1 MKTFITIAIIAA
13 SISGLKASNTIANT
27 SDSEY
32 INDIPFDTHS
42 IFSQIKAN
50 RAMAIDYR
58 IAEEEYIN
66 DIPFDTEKIAQL
78 QVKKNS
84 LQQLPKMEAESEIN
98 DIPFDTAEIAA
109 QFIQK

>member
-13 SISGLKASNTIANT
+13 SISGLNAANTTSFT
-27 SDSEY
+27 SDSDY

-58 IAEEEYIN
+58 IAEEEYVN

-78 QVKKNS
+78 QAQKNT
-84 LQQLPKMEAESEIN
+84 LHQLPKMEAEAEIN

-109 QFIQK
+109 RYIQK